1 MFKNEIIILQNLNH
15 PNIAKFVDVKKSKNH
30 YYIIMEYC
38 NGGELYEALE
48 KYKEKY
54 GRSFPEEIVQHFMRQ
69 IINAFEYIY
78 KSKIIHRD
86 IKLENILINYE
97 TEEDKKDLNLMKAT
111 AKIIDF
117 GFSCTIG
124 KDGLLYSTLGSPVY
138 MDPIILKKHY
148 ARGRKRHLGY
158 SQKADIWSLGAL
170 CYEMLIGELVFDGD
184 KLLELVEKVENG
196 SYVIPTSVSRE
207 VVSFL
212 NGMLQY
218 ESKKRLNSEQLAK
231 HDFLTKDVKDFH
243 KIDVQKVSGKIE
255 GKDLKINT
263 KKNKTIWSIFNSE
276 DEEKLNKIGAT
287 EEKEEVGSKD
297 NDFSG
302 PMLPNSK
309 EIPGNPTDVTIHDST
324 EQKLAENGFI
334 NKIDIFD

>member
-1 MFKNEIIILQNLNH
+1 
-15 PNIAKFVDVKKSKNH
+15 
-30 YYIIMEYC
+30 
-38 NGGELYEALE
+38 
-48 KYKEKY
+48 
-54 GRSFPEEIVQHFMRQ
+54 
-69 IINAFEYIY
+69 
-78 KSKIIHRD
+78 
-86 IKLENILINYE
+86 
-97 TEEDKKDLNLMKAT
+97 MKAT

-184 KLLELVEKVENG
+184 ELLELVEKVENG

-263 KKNKTIWSIFNSE
+263 KKN
-276 DEEKLNKIGAT
+276 
-287 EEKEEVGSKD
+287 
-297 NDFSG
+297 
-302 PMLPNSK
+302 
-309 EIPGNPTDVTIHDST
+309 
-324 EQKLAENGFI
+324 
-334 NKIDIFD
+334 